1 MNNDEIKAM
10 LENVKQESHIYFEKM
25 DNSFINEIANKNQGD
40 KWKVFS
46 KILTNN
52 QGPEKQAGMKVILDY
67 MKQVDASSTSATTE
81 IVMKQKPLLKK

>member
-25 DNSFINEIANKNQGD
+25 DNSFINEIANKTHGD

-46 KILTNN
+46 KILTNKM
-52 QGPEKQAGMKVILDY
+52 GHEKQAGIQVILDY
-67 MKQVDASSTSATTE
+67 LKQPDVSSTSPQTE
-81 IVMKQKPLLKK
+81 TVMKQKPLLRK

>member
-67 MKQVDASSTSATTE
+67 MKQVDASSTSPTTE